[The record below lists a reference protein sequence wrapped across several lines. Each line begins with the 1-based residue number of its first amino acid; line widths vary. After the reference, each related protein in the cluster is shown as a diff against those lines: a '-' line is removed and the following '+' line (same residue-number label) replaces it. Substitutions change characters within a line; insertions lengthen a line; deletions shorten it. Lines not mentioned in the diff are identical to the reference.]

1 MIVAP
6 PGSRGPRVRVRSRSA
21 GRVSPS
27 YGGPAAAATRTR
39 ILRTHRYDWH
49 SGDKQIL
56 VRRGCDIEY
65 NYLHMDIAVHLIGQ
79 CVHESCIDIDIYISN
94 IFFFKIIHGM
104 ASKM

>member
-65 NYLHMDIAVHLIGQ
+65 NYLHMDISVHLIGQ
-79 CVHESCIDIDIYISN
+79 CVHESCIDIDI
-94 IFFFKIIHGM
+94 
-104 ASKM
+104 